1 MIDLRWQC
9 SQRIITDLKIYE
21 AVQQCDIFC
30 KHHLNRFYFLRVAD
44 FVYIWNSSPSFY
56 LWARPIFFL
65 LRFIYHIFRWA
76 YIHLK
81 PNVLQISP
89 SNVAS
94 CIESI
99 TSGLHSFSTFFFP
112 FPRMSQGESI
122 TRKVSQLTN
131 QIRRDIKK
139 TNDPGEMGADKCVL
153 FSPGLPPS
161 LASSQR
167 ARAWRVW
174 IGDLITEETVRA
186 SGARAREGRWR
197 TKRSQRTKWG
207 IGREKGD
214 KPEIGEGKGE
224 GKVDEYEN
232 YSLDAR
238 TGRTLVKMAHG
249 IN

>member
-1 MIDLRWQC
+1 MVIFSTNDNGSKNTYKVIYTTQYFIQISFKSHLLVIFTQLLRIDLKFL
-9 SQRIITDLKIYE
+9 ITHPIYE
-21 AVQQCDIFC
+21 QTRPILSSSQLIYCIFWWAYTHLEPNIQQ
-30 KHHLNRFYFLRVAD
+30 V
-44 FVYIWNSSPSFY
+44 NSSNVVFC
-56 LWARPIFFL
+56 RK
-65 LRFIYHIFRWA
+65 YHFCSA
-76 YIHLK
+76 FVSY
-81 PNVLQISP
+81 VL
-89 SNVAS
+89 
-94 CIESI
+94 C
-99 TSGLHSFSTFFFP
+99 FP
-112 FPRMSQGESI
+112 AWGESI

-153 FSPGLPPS
+153 FSPDLPPS

-214 KPEIGEGKGE
+214 KSEIGEGKGE

>member
-1 MIDLRWQC
+1 MKLFIHDILSFKSQLLQLFFHSCSLR
-9 SQRIITDLKIYE
+9 SHLKFLIAHSIYE
-21 AVQQCDIFC
+21 QT
-30 KHHLNRFYFLRVAD
+30 
-44 FVYIWNSSPSFY
+44 
-56 LWARPIFFL
+56 RPIL
-65 LRFIYHIFRWA
+65 SLSQLIYCIFWRA
-76 YIHLK
+76 YTLE
-81 PNVLQISP
+81 PNIQQVNS
-89 SNVAS
+89 SNVAFCRKYHFCS
-94 CIESI
+94 AFVSYV
-99 TSGLHSFSTFFFP
+99 LRFP
-112 FPRMSQGESI
+112 AWGESI

-153 FSPGLPPS
+153 FSPDLPPS
-161 LASSQR
+161 FASSQR